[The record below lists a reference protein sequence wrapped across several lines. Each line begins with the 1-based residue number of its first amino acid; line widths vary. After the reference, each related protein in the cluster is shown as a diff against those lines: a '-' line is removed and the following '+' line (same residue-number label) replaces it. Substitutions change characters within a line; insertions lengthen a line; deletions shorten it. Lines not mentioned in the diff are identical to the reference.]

1 MSNPRHD
8 LNNQTTYIKKDYRKK
23 DNRFATFLG
32 FTLKKLLK
40 GISFFIWGCKKP
52 WVWDSSFSLT
62 LLEAK
67 KLCKQFHLGFLGFV
81 QFYRDWRSSF
91 RVLNTQKRVSVVS
104 RSVLLSLGWIPTVSW
119 TLGSFL
125 GPLG

>member
-40 GISFFIWGCKKP
+40 GISFFI
-52 WVWDSSFSLT
+52 
-62 LLEAK
+62 
-67 KLCKQFHLGFLGFV
+67 
-81 QFYRDWRSSF
+81 
-91 RVLNTQKRVSVVS
+91 
-104 RSVLLSLGWIPTVSW
+104 
-119 TLGSFL
+119 
-125 GPLG
+125 